1 MNSTKDENMEK
12 QEEKVTKQEEVN
24 NHEEQSETPASEKTT
39 EESKELPPEEKLQQ
53 SLDEAEKRIAEI
65 QDTYLRLSAE
75 FDNYRKRTIKEKSEI
90 IKNAAEKTITA
101 ILPVLDD
108 MERAIANMQK
118 SEDAK
123 AWLEGVELINNKFLK
138 ILSQEGLNK
147 IETEGA
153 DFDTD
158 YHEAIAMIP
167 APNEEQKGKV
177 LDCVQTGYKLNDK
190 VIRHAKV
197 AVAQ

>member
-1 MNSTKDENMEK
+1 MQAWFRARPVKM
-12 QEEKVTKQEEVN
+12 
-24 NHEEQSETPASEKTT
+24 A
-39 EESKELPPEEKLQQ
+39 
-53 SLDEAEKRIAEI
+53 
-65 QDTYLRLSAE
+65 
-75 FDNYRKRTIKEKSEI
+75 RT
-90 IKNAAEKTITA
+90 ART
-101 ILPVLDD
+101 V
-108 MERAIANMQK
+108 
-118 SEDAK
+118 
-123 AWLEGVELINNKFLK
+123 LEGVELINNKFLK

>member
-39 EESKELPPEEKLQQ
+39 EESKELSPEEKLQQ

-65 QDTYLRLSAE
+65 QDKYLRLSAE

-177 LDCVQTGYKLNDK
+177 LVCVQTGYKLNDK

>member
-39 EESKELPPEEKLQQ
+39 EESKELSPEEKLQQ

-65 QDTYLRLSAE
+65 QDKYLRLSAE

-167 APNEEQKGKV
+167 APNDEQKCKV

>member
-1 MNSTKDENMEK
+1 MEQEK
-12 QEEKVTKQEEVN
+12 ANTEEQLNETASQEQAAECATEEKELSA
-24 NHEEQSETPASEKTT
+24 EEQ
-39 EESKELPPEEKLQQ
+39 LQQ
-53 SLDEAEKRIAEI
+53 RLTEAEARIAET
-65 QDTYLRLSAE
+65 QDKYLRLSAE
-75 FDNYRKRTIKEKSEI
+75 FDNYRKRTMKEKADI

-118 SEDAK
+118 SDDAK
-123 AWLEGVELINNKFLK
+123 ALLEGVELINTKFLK
-138 ILSQEGLNK
+138 VLAQEGLNK

-153 DFDTD
+153 DFNTD

-167 APNEEQKGKV
+167 APSEDQKGKV

>member
-39 EESKELPPEEKLQQ
+39 EESKKLSPEEKLQQ

-65 QDTYLRLSAE
+65 QDKYLRLSAE

>member
-1 MNSTKDENMEK
+1 MNSKENENMDN
-12 QEEKVTKQEEVN
+12 EKVNSQEMQN
-24 NHEEQSETPASEKTT
+24 EEQVNEQEQTTASESP
-39 EESKELPPEEKLQQ
+39 EQELSPEEKLQKDL
-53 SLDEAEKRIAEI
+53 SEAEARIADM
-65 QDTYLRLSAE
+65 QDKYLRLSAE
-75 FDNYRKRTIKEKSEI
+75 FDNYRKRTMKEKAEI
-90 IKNAAEKTITA
+90 IKTAAEKTITA

-118 SEDAK
+118 SDDAK
-123 AWLEGVELINNKFLK
+123 ALLEGVELINAKFIK

-147 IETEGA
+147 IETNNA

-158 YHEAIAMIP
+158 FHEAIAMIP
-167 APNEEQKGKV
+167 APTEEQKGKV

>member
-1 MNSTKDENMEK
+1 MFLYLSIPLLSYCLYDPCNFNRKN
-12 QEEKVTKQEEVN
+12 
-24 NHEEQSETPASEKTT
+24 
-39 EESKELPPEEKLQQ
+39 L
-53 SLDEAEKRIAEI
+53 KRYSARHNIEPHLARR
-65 QDTYLRLSAE
+65 LRPCYRRCDYS
-75 FDNYRKRTIKEKSEI
+75 DNYRKRTIKEKSEI

>member
-1 MNSTKDENMEK
+1 MNSKENENMDN
-12 QEEKVTKQEEVN
+12 EKVNNQEMQN
-24 NHEEQSETPASEKTT
+24 EEQVNEQAQAAASESP
-39 EESKELPPEEKLQQ
+39 EQELSPEEKLQKEL
-53 SLDEAEKRIAEI
+53 SEAEARIADM
-65 QDTYLRLSAE
+65 QDKYLRLSAE
-75 FDNYRKRTIKEKSEI
+75 FDNYRKRTMKEKAEI
-90 IKNAAEKTITA
+90 IKMAAEKTITA

-118 SEDAK
+118 SDDAK
-123 AWLEGVELINNKFLK
+123 ALLEGVELINTKFIK
-138 ILSQEGLNK
+138 ILAQEGLNK

-167 APNEEQKGKV
+167 APTEEQKGKV

>member
-1 MNSTKDENMEK
+1 MNSTTNENMD
-12 QEEKVTKQEEVN
+12 QEKVNTQETAEAQQT
-24 NHEEQSETPASEKTT
+24 EQQAEQAAP
-39 EESKELPPEEKLQQ
+39 ELSPEEKLQQ
-53 SLDEAEKRIAEI
+53 SLDEAEARITDL
-65 QDTYLRLSAE
+65 QDKYLRLSAE

-90 IKNAAEKTITA
+90 IKTAAEKTITA

-108 MERAIANMQK
+108 MERALLNMQK
-118 SEDAK
+118 SDDAQT
-123 AWLEGVELINNKFLK
+123 LREGMELINAKFLK

-153 DFDTD
+153 DFNTD
-158 YHEAIAMIP
+158 FHEAIAMIP
-167 APNEEQKGKV
+167 APSEDQKGKV